1 MNRRT
6 FLGTSIGAAVAASQA
21 AQAPAACGLG
31 ISTYGLQSMELA
43 AAIRVIAET
52 GFDCVEITVM
62 EGFTGDPLKVAKAQR
77 PALRQVLKDQKLRV
91 CALMADLHPSADDA
105 VHAKQTE
112 ALRQMA
118 ELGHDLSP
126 DSPLLI
132 QTVFAGKDWEAS
144 KMLFRDRLADW
155 VKVADEMKFTFCIK
169 PHRMQ
174 AMSRPEDAIWLF
186 KQLGEPPRLRMVYD
200 YSHFHRRES
209 EMTLADTVK
218 TSLPWTAYVAS
229 KDAIV
234 KDGKVV
240 FALTGEGGEF
250 DHSDIVKALVAGGY
264 AGDFCCEV
272 SSQIWKAKGYD
283 AVAATKLCYK
293 NLADAFKRA
302 GVVQRR

>member
-1 MNRRT
+1 MSSMNRRT
-6 FLGTSIGAAVAASQA
+6 FLGTGVLAAAAANA
-21 AQAPAACGLG
+21 APKACGLG
-31 ISTYGLQSMELA
+31 ISTYGLQSFDLA
-43 AAIRVIAET
+43 AALQFVAET
-52 GFDCVEITVM
+52 GYDCVEITAF
-62 EGFTGDPLKVAKAQR
+62 EGFTGDPLKVAKEQR
-77 PALRQVLKDQKLRV
+77 PGLRQVLKDQKLRL
-91 CALMADLHPSADDA
+91 CALTADLHPSADNA

-112 ALRQMA
+112 SLRKMA
-118 ELGHDLSP
+118 ELGQDLLP
-126 DSPLLI
+126 DHPPLI

-186 KQLGEPPRLRMVYD
+186 KQLGEPPRLRMIYD
-200 YSHFHRRES
+200 YSHFHRREPV
-209 EMTLADTVK
+209 MTIADTVA

-229 KDAIV
+229 KDAV
-234 KDGKVV
+234 MKDGKVV
-240 FALTGEGGEF
+240 FALTGESGEF
-250 DHSDIVKALVAGGY
+250 DHADIVKAFVAGGY

-283 AVAATKLCYK
+283 AVAATKTCYK